1 MSYVPEDAAAK
12 VWLQVTPRRIDYINK
27 IIEAYDNLAM
37 VSTVDP
43 VAGIL
48 VCHVTPDM
56 RPVLLK
62 LLSKLRVKLLDGPP
76 EADKEAE
83 NK

>member
-1 MSYVPEDAAAK
+1 MSYMPESSEGK
-12 VWLQVTPRRIDYINK
+12 VWLRVTPRRIDYINK
-27 IIEAYDNLAM
+27 IIEGYDNLAM

-43 VAGIL
+43 AQGVL

-62 LLSKLRVKLLDGPP
+62 LLSKLRVELLDGPDV
-76 EADKEAE
+76 EVIGNSE
-83 NK
+83 

>member
-1 MSYVPEDAAAK
+1 MSYMPEDAAAK
-12 VWLQVTPRRIDYINK
+12 VWLQVPPRRIDYINK

-43 VAGIL
+43 AEGIL

-62 LLSKLRVKLLDGPP
+62 LLGKLRVRMLDAPP
-76 EADKEAE
+76 EYQK
-83 NK
+83 

>member
-12 VWLQVTPRRIDYINK
+12 VWLQVPPRRIDYINK

-43 VAGIL
+43 AEGIL

-62 LLSKLRVKLLDGPP
+62 LLSKLRVKVLDEVPV
-76 EADKEAE
+76 DVF
-83 NK
+83 